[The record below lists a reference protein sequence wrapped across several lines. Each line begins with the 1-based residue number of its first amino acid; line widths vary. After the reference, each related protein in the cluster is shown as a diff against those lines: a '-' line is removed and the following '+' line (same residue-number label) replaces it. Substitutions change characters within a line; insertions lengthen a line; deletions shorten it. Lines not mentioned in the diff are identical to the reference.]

1 MANKRSPAIP
11 MTQELKL
18 ELERLSRQ
26 RSLSAG
32 LLSRVQIVL
41 HGAAGKSDYWISRE
55 MGISEGKVKR
65 WRKSW
70 IQQYGELEESSKN
83 KTKGFRNCIN
93 WDENP

>member
-1 MANKRSPAIP
+1 MLQVRSFTYYNYFLYLSKTMANKRSPAIP

-65 WRKSW
+65 WRKS
-70 IQQYGELEESSKN
+70 
-83 KTKGFRNCIN
+83 
-93 WDENP
+93 